1 MQFLYLWVFL
11 VPKAFLLAFASV
23 AIVTFVATVF
33 CGDRPWP
40 LVIGVAAVSL
50 FVLLPY
56 GVDWLGETFH
66 LGWWRIRARFSVGSD
81 ELPALIGARFVGGAL
96 GFAGGY
102 WAGKTGC

>member
-56 GVDWLGETFH
+56 GWDWLTETFD
-66 LGWWRIRARFSVGSD
+66 LGWWRIRERFSAGLAD
-81 ELPALIGARFVGGAL
+81 LPVLIGTRLVGGVL
-96 GFAGGY
+96 GVVGGRL
-102 WAGKTGC
+102 AGKK